1 MKVTQDSFEGV
12 NPGTL
17 FSTVSIKNKW
27 DWDIAARF
35 GLAFDRALVYGK
47 AGWVQAGFSWG
58 ETDRFPPTF
67 SQLPTIIRMGF

>member
-27 DWDIAARF
+27 DIAARF
-35 GLAFDRALVYGK
+35 GLAFDRALV
-47 AGWVQAGFSWG
+47 
-58 ETDRFPPTF
+58 
-67 SQLPTIIRMGF
+67 